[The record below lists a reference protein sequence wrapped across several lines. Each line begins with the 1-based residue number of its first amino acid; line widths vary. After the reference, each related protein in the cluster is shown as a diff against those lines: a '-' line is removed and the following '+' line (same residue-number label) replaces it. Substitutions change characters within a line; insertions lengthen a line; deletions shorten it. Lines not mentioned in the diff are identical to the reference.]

1 MHVEFFV
8 VVIVLAFLFDFT
20 NGFHD
25 AATSIATLV
34 ATEVLKPWQAVLWA
48 AFFNFVALWCFKLS
62 IANTVGTGLVRPE
75 AISAYLLFATLISAI
90 AWNIITAR
98 LGLPSSSSHALIGGL
113 AGAALM
119 QGGWSALE
127 ASGFAKVVAAIVL
140 SPLIGLFACFVLSF
154 ISSRLIGRNTQRKH
168 AKFFKALQLVASA
181 MLSLTH
187 GGNDAQKTMGIIA
200 VLLYSSGHLGPHF
213 YVPFWVMLSC
223 YSVLALGT
231 LTGGWRIVRTMGKG
245 ITHLTML
252 RGSCVASSAALVI
265 FAATNLGVPV
275 STTHTVTGAIVG
287 SGMAKRFWGVNWSL
301 LKNIGLTWVLTMP
314 ATALISA
321 GVMYF
326 R

>member
-1 MHVEFFV
+1 MPFEFIA
-8 VVIVLAFLFDFT
+8 VVIVLAFIFDFT

-34 ATEVLKPWQAVLWA
+34 ATNVLKPWQAVLWA
-48 AFFNFVALWCFKLS
+48 AFFNFLALWCFQLS
-62 IANTVGTGLVRPE
+62 IANTVGTGLIRPD
-75 AISAYLLFATLISAI
+75 AINAYLLFATLISAI

-127 ASGFAKVVAAIVL
+127 ITGFVKVVLAIVL
-140 SPLIGLFACFVLSF
+140 SPLIGLLIGFIFSFASG
-154 ISSRLIGRNTQRKH
+154 RLIGRSAQRKH
-168 AKFFKALQLVASA
+168 AYFFKVLQLVASA

-200 VLLYSSGHLGPHF
+200 VLLYSSGHLGSHF

-231 LTGGWRIVRTMGKG
+231 LTGGWRIVRTMGQG
-245 ITHLTML
+245 ITHLTTL

-265 FAATNLGVPV
+265 FAATDLGVPV

-287 SGMAKRFWGVNWSL
+287 TGMAKSFWGVNWSL
-301 LKNIGLTWVLTMP
+301 LKNIGLTWLLTMP

-321 GVMYF
+321 GVMCF
-326 R
+326 K